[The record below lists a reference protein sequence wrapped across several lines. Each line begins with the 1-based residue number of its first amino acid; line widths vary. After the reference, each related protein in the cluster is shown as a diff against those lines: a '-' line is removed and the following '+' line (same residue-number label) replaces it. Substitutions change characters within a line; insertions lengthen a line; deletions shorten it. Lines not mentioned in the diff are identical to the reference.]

1 MTQPLTREELDRRF
15 AALKL
20 GPVQDTGIVAP
31 GHTPEM
37 IVEPHAWDTID
48 LREAIGP
55 PPEATILLRT
65 DGAGLFYPGVRN
77 FLYAPFESAK
87 TWMALLACLQIIQR
101 GGSALYIDFESTP
114 RAVANRLR
122 AIGGMDFAEQFGYI
136 RPNLPVDND
145 RLAAVLDR
153 LQPELVVVDACAEAM
168 VTHEL
173 DENNNAEF
181 MKFSRLMLEPIEER
195 GHAVLLLDH
204 IGHQGDKPRGASA
217 KLATIPGSALRIE
230 VETPFRR
237 GHNDGLARVFVAKD
251 REGAVRQHSTAE
263 TLVAYLHLTTDRVTG
278 KLLVELDPPAG
289 PTFVPTEP
297 RIPQSMAEML
307 KQRAVERSAVDGG
320 FRSGAVN

>member
-1 MTQPLTREELDRRF
+1 MSAVPLDEDELSRRLALVKGETTRSPSS
-15 AALKL
+15 
-20 GPVQDTGIVAP
+20 G
-31 GHTPEM
+31 
-37 IVEPHAWDTID
+37 VEPHAWDTID
-48 LREAIGP
+48 LRGHVGA
-55 PPEATILLRT
+55 PPEATLLRRT

-77 FLYAPFESAK
+77 FLYAPYESAK
-87 TWMALLACLQIIQR
+87 TWMALLACLQIIER
-101 GGSALYIDFESTP
+101 GGAALYIDFESTA

-122 AIGGMDFAEQFGYI
+122 AIGGMDFADRFGYI

-145 RLAAVLDR
+145 RLSAVLDR

-204 IGHQGDKPRGASA
+204 IGHSGEKPRGASA
-217 KLATIPGSALRIE
+217 KLATVPGAALRIE

-251 REGAVRQHSTAE
+251 REGAVRQVSTAE
-263 TLVAYLHLTTDRVTG
+263 TLVAYLHLTTDRDSGV
-278 KLLVELDPPAG
+278 LRVELDPPAG
-289 PTFVPTEP
+289 PVAVSHQTAGP
-297 RIPQSMAEML
+297 RALPASMADLL
-307 KQRAVERSAVDGG
+307 KQRAEGNR
-320 FRSGAVN
+320 